1 MKKAYANEAW
11 EMVAVDEKYV
21 EWLKKISLS
30 KETNESV
37 KMEQLKEKQRPLKSV
52 VVFVGVDEEG
62 YEFKL
67 TSKVFNF

>member
-67 TSKVFNF
+67 TSKVFNY